1 MHKPESIQEN
11 ETHKILRDFEI
22 ETDHSRLDVVM
33 INKKREFVIIWT
45 LPFRVSQCENQRKQ
59 KDRQILGPY

>member
-22 ETDHSRLDVVM
+22 ETDHRILARRPDLVL
-33 INKKREFVIIWT
+33 INKKKFFIIEWI
-45 LPFRVSQCENQRKQ
+45 LPFQRIIKVS
-59 KDRQILGPY
+59 